1 MLAILLID
9 RADLFRIGLKTVI
22 GGEFR
27 EVVFQEAA
35 GPSRAIP
42 HLTKR
47 AWDLLILDADLFD
60 QGGPALLRKVRENS
74 PSTAVLLIG
83 SHDRLDDAVRAY
95 KVGAS
100 GYVPRNVRRTELL
113 KAVRSI
119 VNGKMHYTSA
129 VVRSASKRSVPC
141 RSILSAREYTV
152 MLSLADGQKVV
163 QIAASTGL
171 DARTISTYKRR
182 IFNKLALQS
191 NADLVRYAMNQIP
204 TDQSPHG

>member
-22 GGEFR
+22 RGEFR

-35 GPSRAIP
+35 GPSRAIS
-42 HLTKR
+42 HLAKR
-47 AWDLLILDADLFD
+47 TWDLLILDADLFD
-60 QGGPALLRKVRENS
+60 QGGPALLRKVRETS

-95 KVGAS
+95 RVGAS

-129 VVRSASKRSVPC
+129 VVRSASQLRLSRRRVRLGRSHPLLVRWATFGPVGSHISESGAALSVPTQR
-141 RSILSAREYTV
+141 RSRC
-152 MLSLADGQKVV
+152 
-163 QIAASTGL
+163 
-171 DARTISTYKRR
+171 
-182 IFNKLALQS
+182 
-191 NADLVRYAMNQIP
+191 
-204 TDQSPHG
+204 